1 MDDIEYYESGAYLDG
16 DERPTY
22 YKSDADEMLKDGII
36 TAEEYASAEIIDDS
50 DY

>member
-1 MDDIEYYESGAYLDG
+1 MSYAEYYESGAYLDG

-22 YKSDADEMLKDGII
+22 YLSDALEMLKAGVI

-50 DY
+50 NY

>member
-1 MDDIEYYESGAYLDG
+1 MGYIEYYENGAYLDG

-22 YKSDADEMLKDGII
+22 YKSDADEMLKAGVI
-36 TAEEYASAEIIDDS
+36 TEEEYANAEIIDDS

>member
-22 YKSDADEMLKDGII
+22 YKSDADEMLKEGII
-36 TAEEYASAEIIDDS
+36 TAEEYADAKIIDDS

>member
-1 MDDIEYYESGAYLDG
+1 MSYEEYYESGAYLDE
-16 DERPTY
+16 DERPAY
-22 YKSDADEMLKDGII
+22 YKSDADEMLKEGIL

>member
-1 MDDIEYYESGAYLDG
+1 MDYTEYYESGAYLDG

-22 YKSDADEMLKDGII
+22 YKSDADEMLKEGII
-36 TAEEYASAEIIDDS
+36 TEEEYASAEIIDDS

>member
-1 MDDIEYYESGAYLDG
+1 MNYTEYYESGAYLDG

-22 YKSDADEMLKDGII
+22 YLSDALKMLKEGII
-36 TAEEYASAEIIDDS
+36 TEEEYADAEIIDDS

>member
-22 YKSDADEMLKDGII
+22 YKSDADEMLKEGII

-50 DY
+50 EF

>member
-1 MDDIEYYESGAYLDG
+1 MDDIKYYESGAYLDG